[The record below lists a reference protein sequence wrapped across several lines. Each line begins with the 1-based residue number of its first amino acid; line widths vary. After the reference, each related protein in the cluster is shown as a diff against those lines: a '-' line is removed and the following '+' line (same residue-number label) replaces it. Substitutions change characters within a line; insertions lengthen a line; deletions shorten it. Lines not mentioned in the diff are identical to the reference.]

1 MIQRRDPFDE
11 FAFLIRK
18 ESATALGLAEK
29 NLQKALDAL
38 AAYDTNQ
45 KIQTQR
51 KRADVLKA
59 ASDALHGYMVQ
70 KELNGITD
78 NETLKRAYK
87 IPAEV
92 WRQLGFTHGND
103 AE

>member
-1 MIQRRDPFDE
+1 MIRRRDPFDE

-18 ESATALGLAEK
+18 ESATALGLAGK

-38 AAYDTNQ
+38 AAYDANRE
-45 KIQTQR
+45 IQTQQ
-51 KRADVLKA
+51 KRTDVLKA

-70 KELNGITD
+70 KELNGIAD
-78 NETLKRAYK
+78 NATLKRAYK

-92 WRQLGFTHGND
+92 WRQLGFTHEHD